1 MYFEWFNTLGSTGF
15 PGPTG
20 RIGATGPRG
29 RTMNEVN
36 TDCEGPVGESRR
48 QATLS
53 NIHRR
58 WQFNLNCAP

>member
-48 QATLS
+48 QLGYVIQYTSTL
-53 NIHRR
+53 
-58 WQFNLNCAP
+58 AV